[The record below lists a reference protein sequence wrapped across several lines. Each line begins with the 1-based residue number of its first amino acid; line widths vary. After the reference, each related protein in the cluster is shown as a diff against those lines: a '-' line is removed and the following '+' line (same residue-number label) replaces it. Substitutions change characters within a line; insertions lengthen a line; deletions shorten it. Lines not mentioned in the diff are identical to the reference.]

1 MKTLDASGPV
11 CEPRRVTAAADRYPH
26 LLAPGR
32 IGSME
37 LRNRIVMSPMETMY
51 GTPDG
56 LPSDRTVAY
65 FAARAAGGV
74 GLITVGA
81 TGIDHQHPETPGGL
95 HLGTDEGV
103 AAHRRLVEAVHEHGA
118 KIQPQI
124 VHAGPD
130 GLGPEMHGV
139 TSLGPSVIGSYLTG
153 RPSEEISV
161 LQITG
166 LMDLYKAAVRRA
178 REAGYD
184 GIELHAAHGYMM
196 LGSFLAPQRNRRTD
210 DYRGDTVQG
219 RLRIVLEALAA
230 IRSEV
235 GEDFPITLRISGFER
250 VAGGRPMY
258 ETAQVAPTLV
268 AAGVNAFHVSGGVI
282 DRLVSKMVNGSDD
295 GDGLNVGAA
304 AAVRQAVDV
313 PVIAVGRLHEPDL
326 AEQVLADG
334 RADFVAMG
342 RPLLADPEL
351 PTKLRT
357 GGTVRRCIS
366 CENCIDSLEMR
377 FSVDCAVNP
386 RTGKEADLALAPTR
400 SRKHVVVVGGG
411 PGGMEAARSA
421 AANGHRVTLLEA
433 NRQLGGALLW
443 ASILHEENEPFL
455 DYLRTEISTSPVD
468 VRLGVRA
475 DAELVAGLAPD
486 AVVVAT
492 GGRVAVPAVPG
503 ADLPHVLEGPA
514 LRELL
519 AGRAGAGAPLLHR
532 VGARVVSGRGQRLV
546 TPSAVRR
553 ATRAWMPLGSRVA
566 ILGGDLV
573 AIELAEFLAHRG
585 RTVTVLEPGTDI
597 APEIGWKRKTEHMLR
612 LDALGVTVH
621 VRAEVERIVPGGVTF
636 TPYAGAARTLGAD
649 SVVLAGTPG
658 PALELH
664 AALTE
669 RLPDVPVEA
678 IGDATGLGL
687 IQKATE
693 DAARVIAALG

>member
-1 MKTLDASGPV
+1 
-11 CEPRRVTAAADRYPH
+11 
-26 LLAPGR
+26 
-32 IGSME
+32 ME

-56 LPSDRTVAY
+56 LPSERTVAY

-95 HLGTDEGV
+95 HLGTDASV
-103 AAHRRLVEAVHEHGA
+103 AAHRRLVDAVHEHGA

-153 RPSEEISV
+153 RPSEEIS
-161 LQITG
+161 LPQIAA
-166 LMDLYKAAVRRA
+166 LMDHYKAAVRRA

-210 DYRGDTVQG
+210 DYRGDRVQG
-219 RLRIVLEALAA
+219 RLRIVLDALAA

-235 GEDFPITLRISGFER
+235 GDDFPITLRISGFER

-258 ETAQVAPTLV
+258 ETAQVAPQLV
-268 AAGVNAFHVSGGVI
+268 AAGVDAFHVSGGVI

-304 AAVRQAVDV
+304 AAVREVVDV
-313 PVIAVGRLHEPDL
+313 PVIAVGRLHDPEL
-326 AEQVLADG
+326 AESVLATG
-334 RADFVAMG
+334 RADFIAMG

-351 PTKLRT
+351 PNKLRT
-357 GGTVRRCIS
+357 QGNVRQCIS
-366 CENCIDSLEMR
+366 CENCIDALELR

-386 RTGKEADLALAPTR
+386 RTGKETDLALAPTR
-400 SRKHVVVVGGG
+400 VRQHVVVVGAG
-411 PGGMEAARSA
+411 PGGMEAARTA
-421 AANGHRVTLLEA
+421 AANGHRVTLLDQ

-443 ASILHEENEPFL
+443 ASIMHEENEPFL
-455 DYLRTEISTSPVD
+455 DYLRTEIEKSPVD
-468 VRLGVRA
+468 VRLGTRVGVE
-475 DAELVAGLAPD
+475 DVAALSPD
-486 AVVVAT
+486 VVVVAT
-492 GGRVAVPAVPG
+492 GGRIAVPSVAG
-503 ADLPHVLEGPA
+503 DDLPHVLSGPA

-519 AGRAGAGAPLLHR
+519 AGRSSSDQPFLHRAGARLVA
-532 VGARVVSGRGQRLV
+532 GRGQRWV
-546 TPSAVRR
+546 TPSTVRR
-553 ATRAWMPLGSRVA
+553 ATRRWMPVGKRVV
-566 ILGGDLV
+566 IIGGDLV
-573 AIELAEFLAHRG
+573 AIEFAEFLANRG
-585 RTVTVLEPGTDI
+585 RTVTVLEAGKDI
-597 APEIGWKRKTEHMLR
+597 APEVGWKRKTEHMLR
-612 LDALGVTVH
+612 LDRLAVTVH
-621 VRAEVERIVPGGVTF
+621 VRVDVERIVPEGVEFVPAGGSL
-636 TPYAGAARTLGAD
+636 RTLSAD
-649 SVVLAGTPG
+649 TVILAGTPE
-658 PALELH
+658 PDLTLYDALQ
-664 AALTE
+664 T
-669 RLPDVPVEA
+669 RLPGIPVQA

-693 DAARVIAALG
+693 DAARVIARI